1 MSNFKVFFFFFF
13 LLLMRNG
20 KTMGFLS
27 SNYLLCEEGKVN
39 IWIKIRR

>member
-1 MSNFKVFFFFFF
+1 MSNFKVFFFFF

-27 SNYLLCEEGKVN
+27 SNYLLCKGEKGEYMDQN
-39 IWIKIRR
+39 